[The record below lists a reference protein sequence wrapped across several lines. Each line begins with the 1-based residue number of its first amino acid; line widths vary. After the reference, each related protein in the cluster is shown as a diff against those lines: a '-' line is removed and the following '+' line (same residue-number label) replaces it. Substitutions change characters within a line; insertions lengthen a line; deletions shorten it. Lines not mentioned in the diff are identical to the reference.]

1 MDSILAKFADSP
13 HVSDIADGKRESP
26 FLPWTSLQFLK
37 QHSTRV
43 KRLREGYIYELS
55 SDRPIDTSYHQDL
68 STASIMK
75 LAKAQLLE
83 LNYQKTGVLS
93 YVGCRFGT
101 QKVSTMRFLE
111 TWNLH

>member
-1 MDSILAKFADSP
+1 MDSILAKSADSP
-13 HVSDIADGKRESP
+13 HVSDIADGIRESP

-43 KRLREGYIYELS
+43 KRLREGYINELS

-83 LNYQKTGVLS
+83 LNYQKTDVLS